1 MRHIVI
7 EMRDTEKDMRMRAET
22 TLEQINDLFESHG
35 IIGVIDILHQL
46 NFEMNKEL
54 NENVKLSFSTQI
66 GDNKKGTNY

>member
-7 EMRDTEKDMRMRAET
+7 EMIDTEKDVRMCAKT

>member
-7 EMRDTEKDMRMRAET
+7 EMIDTEKDVRMRAKT